1 MGVATPPCRAG
12 HSRSFLPWLGLV
24 WLLVGMITPAW
35 PATSLLE
42 AWRAEATRVR
52 ALAENDV
59 PRAYEEAR
67 RLQASLPAD
76 ATPADRARVL
86 NLLSRAETYL
96 GLTEEAAGHAEQAFE
111 LAARHGDRIGQA
123 ESDLNVALNAIN
135 QGRLDELVRATQ
147 HSVTVLE
154 GVTDRPDLL
163 GEALLRTMVMY
174 RRFEQYNEAAAIA
187 VQAMEIARRSGN
199 PLAMAYAHQ
208 GLAVAYDQSARPQE
222 MEQHHQQM
230 REQARA
236 ASSRLM
242 EGFAVSGL
250 AGAALQRGDHVDG
263 ERLAREAVAIFREVG
278 APYAQAFG
286 LYGLATHLAR
296 QKRYREAL
304 ETADLALA
312 IFRARPN
319 RIGQWFGLNFTS
331 ENRLAMGD
339 VAGARAAAEE
349 SYAVARDLGIAL
361 YLSGSANR
369 LADIAAAAGDYR
381 RAYAL
386 RSEAGTHTDKAAR
399 ERASQRMVQLIRQY
413 ESEGKQRAIDELT
426 RRNEQQTA
434 ELRQRELQQRWL
446 WTVLATAGLALVG
459 TALFMHRLRL
469 SHRRQVAL
477 NIQLQQS
484 ENDVRALNAE
494 LEQRVQSRTAELRQQ
509 ARYLRTLI
517 DMLPMWAWFKDTHS
531 RYLVVNQSHAQA
543 RGHEVATMVGRTDQ
557 ELLPSELAERQLADD
572 KDVMASGER
581 KTAEEYVGGEG
592 GAAWMET
599 YKAPVLDEDGTLLGT
614 VGVARNISDRKAAE
628 AAREAALEE
637 ARRLARQRTEFL
649 AQMSH
654 ELRTPLNGILG
665 FAQILQRDRQ
675 LDERQARGLRIIE
688 ESGQHLLTLIND
700 ILDLARIDAAKLEL
714 YPGDVNLATFLQVV
728 CDIVRVKADE
738 RRLLFHFE
746 SGRDLPQAVRVDEKR
761 LRQVLLNLLSNA
773 IKFTDQGQVTLS
785 VSKVAASAPGQV
797 RLRLEVH
804 DSGIGMNE
812 TQLARLFHPFEQVS
826 EARRR
831 EGGTGL
837 GLAISRQLVRLMGG
851 DIEVHSR
858 PGQGSAF
865 CFEIEV
871 PLVVQH
877 APHQADASAVPIGY
891 DGERRR
897 VLVVD
902 DVAQNRAVLTD
913 ALGMLGFEVLEAAD
927 GAQALEAAQ
936 RSRPDLVVMDLTMP
950 VMDGLEATR
959 RLRALY
965 GPGLPIIATSAS
977 VTPDSAAHSRD
988 AGADLFIGKPIDQAV
1003 LLDAMARLLK
1013 LVWVRESLAAAHAEE
1028 AAFDDA
1034 ALVPP
1039 PPAQIV
1045 VLQRLARTG
1054 NMRSIC
1060 EEADRLKTLDP
1071 RYAAFAA
1078 RLRSLAEGCQSRA
1091 IAALVERY
1099 APEKA

>member
-1 MGVATPPCRAG
+1 MAVATPPCGAG
-12 HSRSFLPWLGLV
+12 DSKDFLPWLGLV
-24 WLLVGMITPAW
+24 LLLVGMVTPAW
-35 PATSLLE
+35 PAASALE
-42 AWRAEATRVR
+42 AWRADAARVR
-52 ALAENDV
+52 TLAENNV

-96 GLTEEAAGHAEQAFE
+96 GLTEEAAAHAGQAFE

-154 GVTDRPDLL
+154 GVTDRPELL

-187 VQAMEIARRSGN
+187 VQAMEIARRSGQ
-199 PLAMAYAHQ
+199 PLAMAFAYQ
-208 GLAVAYDQSARPQE
+208 GLAIAYDQSARPQE
-222 MEQHHQQM
+222 MVQHYQQM

-236 ASSRLM
+236 ADSRLM
-242 EGFAVSGL
+242 EGLAISGL
-250 AGAALQRGDHVDG
+250 TGAALQRGAHVDG
-263 ERLAREAVAIFREVG
+263 ERLAREAVALFREVG
-278 APYAQAFG
+278 APYAEAFS
-286 LYGLATHLAR
+286 LYGLAAHMAR
-296 QKRYREAL
+296 QKRYRQAI
-304 ETADLALA
+304 ETVDLAMT
-312 IFRARPN
+312 IFRERPN
-319 RIGQWFGLNFTS
+319 RIGQWFGLNFIS
-331 ENRLAMGD
+331 ENRQAMGD

-349 SYAVARDLGIAL
+349 AYALARGLGIAL

-386 RSEAGTHTDKAAR
+386 RSEARAHTDNAAR
-399 ERASQRMVQLIRQY
+399 ERASQRMAQLIRQY

-446 WTVLATAGLALVG
+446 WTVLAAVGLALAG

-469 SHRRQVAL
+469 AHRRQVAL
-477 NIQLQQS
+477 NDQLLKS

-494 LEQRVQSRTAELRQQ
+494 LEQRVQARTAELRQQ

-531 RYLVVNQSHAQA
+531 RYLVVNQSHARA
-543 RGHEVATMVGRTDQ
+543 RGHEVATMVGKTDQ
-557 ELLPSELAERQLADD
+557 ELLPGDLAERQLADD
-572 KDVMASGER
+572 RDVMLSGQR
-581 KTAEEYVGGEG
+581 KTAEEYVSSEA

-599 YKAPVLDEDGTLLGT
+599 YKAPVLDEDGSLLGM

-637 ARRLARQRTEFL
+637 ASRLARQRTEFL

-738 RRLLFHFE
+738 RRLMFHFE
-746 SGRDLPQAVRVDEKR
+746 SARDLPQAVRVDEKR

-773 IKFTDQGQVTLS
+773 IKFTDHGQVRLS
-785 VSKVAASAPGQV
+785 VSKVAASAPGQA
-797 RLRLEVH
+797 RLRFEVH
-804 DSGIGMNE
+804 DSGIGMSE
-812 TQLARLFHPFEQVS
+812 SQLARLFRPFEQVG

-831 EGGTGL
+831 EGGSGL

-851 DIEVHSR
+851 DIEVRSR
-858 PGQGSAF
+858 PGEGSAF
-865 CFEIEV
+865 CFEIEAPV
-871 PLVVQH
+871 VVQH
-877 APHQADASAVPIGY
+877 EPHQADTHAVPIGY
-891 DGERRR
+891 EGGRRR
-897 VLVVD
+897 LLVVD

-913 ALGMLGFEVLEAAD
+913 ALGMLGFETLEAAD
-927 GAQALEAAQ
+927 GAQALEVAQ
-936 RSRPDLVVMDLTMP
+936 RSMPDLVVMDLTMP

-959 RLRALY
+959 RLRARY
-965 GPGLPIIATSAS
+965 GPGLPVIATSAS
-977 VTPDSAAHSRD
+977 VTPDSALHSRE
-988 AGADLFIGKPIDQAV
+988 AGADLFIGKPIDQTV
-1003 LLDAMARLLK
+1003 LLEAVARLLK
-1013 LVWVRESLAAAHAEE
+1013 LTWVLEPLAAAPAGE

-1034 ALVPP
+1034 MLVPP
-1039 PPAQIV
+1039 PPAQIA

-1060 EEADRLKTLDP
+1060 EEADRLKMLDP

-1091 IAALVERY
+1091 IAALVQRY
-1099 APEKA
+1099 AIEQA

>member
-12 HSRSFLPWLGLV
+12 HSRNFLPWLGLV

-312 IFRARPN
+312 IFRERPN
-319 RIGQWFGLNFTS
+319 RIGRWFGLNFTS

-339 VAGARAAAEE
+339 VAEARAAAEE

-557 ELLPSELAERQLADD
+557 ELLPTELAERQLADD

-785 VSKVAASAPGQV
+785 VSKVAASASGQV

-826 EARRR
+826 EVRRR

-891 DGERRR
+891 EGERRR